1 MRRTGEKDAAT
12 RETPRRGFGAAA
24 GGGGFALRAPRGG
37 FAGDAPVAGP
47 DLPDARAESH
57 SREHFLEA
65 RRLRVDE
72 FSSAAQFA
80 ERLLSFRRASGVRPP
95 DPGPALGTAAAASD
109 RAVASVPL
117 GAART
122 PRTALGRAEPS
133 PEVDHRLRGGA
144 SHERRGERAGVAHRR
159 GVQASPLH
167 GPPRERG
174 SVVHHARLLQHLR
187 AASLALAALEVRFQ
201 PGHPLG
207 EPLGVLVDGAPHAV
221 ERGRKRPRV
230 GRGERPRPPPLV
242 LFPSLVHARRP
253 PSLPRRPRRRFF
265 ALLLLLG
272 VRRRRVDVLR
282 GALEQRFE
290 LGAHRL
296 VASVLRPHLGQ
307 ARAKRPRG
315 EALLPHPRRE
325 RLRLLAHGRDVR
337 HTERRGRVFALHR
350 VHEVGDVVVH
360 RRRLALRRVHVVH
373 HSLEPGLAG
382 VAAGNGR
389 GAPAA
394 AARAAAARRPHVG
407 SGSGVAAG
415 LTSEMNTGAKPAGM
429 GSPGLV
435 DAEFACSG
443 VENSGRA
450 GGVGGGGVP
459 ETMSAFS
466 CFCADATSSA
476 PALTASRSWKPY
488 STCWSEAA
496 STRGVARRRSRRRR
510 RRRRGRLRG
519 FRGRRRRGG
528 ERGRGGLRGRGRRR
542 RHRGAVVSEAGA
554 RREGANPPGAPK
566 TRESKPGG

>member
-1 MRRTGEKDAAT
+1 MEPAHASHG
-12 RETPRRGFGAAA
+12 REGRERRGRRRVEVRRRCRRRR
-24 GGGGFALRAPRGG
+24 LRASRPARGLRRG
-37 FAGDAPVAGP
+37 RARGGP

-80 ERLLSFRRASGVRPP
+80 ERLLAFRRALRRSPARPRSRARHGRGGERP
-95 DPGPALGTAAAASD
+95 RAVAERAPRRREDASDAASD
-109 RAVASVPL
+109 A
-117 GAART
+117 
-122 PRTALGRAEPS
+122 AEPS

-325 RLRLLAHGRDVR
+325 RLRLLAHGRDVL
-337 HTERRGRVFALHR
+337 HPERRGRVFALHR

-389 GAPAA
+389 GAP
-394 AARAAAARRPHVG
+394 
-407 SGSGVAAG
+407 
-415 LTSEMNTGAKPAGM
+415 
-429 GSPGLV
+429 
-435 DAEFACSG
+435 
-443 VENSGRA
+443 
-450 GGVGGGGVP
+450 
-459 ETMSAFS
+459 
-466 CFCADATSSA
+466 
-476 PALTASRSWKPY
+476 
-488 STCWSEAA
+488 
-496 STRGVARRRSRRRR
+496 RRRR
-510 RRRRGRLRG
+510 APPPR
-519 FRGRRRRGG
+519 
-528 ERGRGGLRGRGRRR
+528 
-542 RHRGAVVSEAGA
+542 ADPTSEAGQA
-554 RREGANPPGAPK
+554 SPRV
-566 TRESKPGG
+566 